1 MNCND
6 IRNRIEVSIIEK
18 TDLSIEIAEHIK
30 ICSDCQAYYESEKSL
45 AKMISEELK
54 SVPINIPQSD
64 FLSNRTNPRRMIPW
78 LTPLLSASAAVL
90 LVAITIF
97 VVIKQQEIK
106 VQNINNQDE
115 NNKNITADT
124 LEVQKFE
131 LSDGSSMIAS
141 PGCKLIINEI
151 ERQIIIKQPG
161 DLYVKVEE
169 NKNKPFQIITPAGN
183 IIARGTEFSVR
194 VDEGN
199 KNNQLNKG
207 VFSVLVYVLN
217 GTVELTTPMGNA
229 VGDSG
234 YTLYAEDGSAPVRN
248 YSW

>member
-1 MNCND
+1 MNCNN
-6 IRNRIEVSIIEK
+6 IKNKIEVSIIEK
-18 TDLSIEIAEHIK
+18 ADLSIETVEHIK
-30 ICSDCQAYYESEKSL
+30 SCSDCHTYYESEKSL

-54 SVPINIPQSD
+54 SVPIIVPQTD
-64 FLSNRTNPRRMIPW
+64 FLLNRTKPRRMIPW
-78 LTPLLSASAAVL
+78 LIPLLSASAAVL
-90 LVAITIF
+90 LIAITIF
-97 VVIKQQEIK
+97 VVIKQQRIK
-106 VQNINNQDE
+106 VQDINNQDE
-115 NNKNITADT
+115 NNNITADT

-131 LSDGSSMIAS
+131 LSDGSSLIAS
-141 PGCKLIINEI
+141 HGCKLLINEI
-151 ERQIIIKQPG
+151 ERQVIMKQPG

-169 NKNKPFQIITPAGN
+169 NQNKPFKIITPAGN

-194 VDEGN
+194 VDEGE
-199 KNNQLNKG
+199 KNNQLNEG

-229 VGDSG
+229 VGNSG